1 MGWLRR
7 VTLVCDACLRMQ
19 TPPIT
24 LLEDAH
30 KVTRAREIYRWE
42 VRRVEGV
49 QYDLCL
55 DCVTYSPTPDHLDGV
70 LERGEHIKWVVV
82 DEPPRWEA
90 VPLEHARSHLLDQ
103 DREEGNAERYA
114 PG

>member
-1 MGWLRR
+1 MRR
-7 VTLVCDACLRMQ
+7 VKGA
-19 TPPIT
+19 
-24 LLEDAH
+24 
-30 KVTRAREIYRWE
+30 
-42 VRRVEGV
+42 

-90 VPLEHARSHLLDQ
+90 VPLERARSHLLDQ
-103 DREEGNAERYA
+103 DSEEGNAERYA